1 MIKATTRT
9 DLWNPKTYD
18 ALRRQLIPSFDLL
31 YAGAAEAVAA
41 SVASDAGILD
51 LGAGTG
57 LLSATLRRRLPQA
70 RLTLVDHSDD
80 MLDQARARFAGDD
93 LVTTRI
99 ADLTET
105 LKGGPFGAVVSA
117 LAIHHLPH
125 EEKQRLFGRIRDVL
139 QPGGVFVNVEQI
151 LAPFPSLESLYDA
164 QHERHV
170 LDSETP
176 PDEWAAGRE
185 RMKHDICADL
195 ETQLRWLRRA
205 GFDQVDCLVKNWRFA
220 TYAGWTRA

>member
-195 ETQLRWLRRA
+195 ETQLRWLRQA

>member
-99 ADLTET
+99 ADLTGT
-105 LKGGPFGAVVSA
+105 LEGGPFGAVVSA

-125 EEKQRLFGRIRDVL
+125 EEKRRLFGRIRDVL

-151 LAPFPSLESLYDA
+151 LAPFPSLESLYDT

-195 ETQLRWLRRA
+195 ETQLRWLRQA

>member
-1 MIKATTRT
+1 
-9 DLWNPKTYD
+9 
-18 ALRRQLIPSFDLL
+18 
-31 YAGAAEAVAA
+31 
-41 SVASDAGILD
+41 
-51 LGAGTG
+51 
-57 LLSATLRRRLPQA
+57 
-70 RLTLVDHSDD
+70 